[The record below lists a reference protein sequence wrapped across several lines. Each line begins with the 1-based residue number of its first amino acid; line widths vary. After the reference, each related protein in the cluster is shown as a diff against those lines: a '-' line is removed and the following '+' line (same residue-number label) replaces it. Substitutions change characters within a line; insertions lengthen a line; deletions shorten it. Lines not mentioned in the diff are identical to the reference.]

1 MFPLTPLPYDYTAL
15 LPHMS
20 KETLVYHHTK
30 HHATYVDNLNKLLP
44 PDLKEKSLEEIV
56 KISQKYDD
64 QKLFNNAAQ
73 VWNHEFFW
81 KSMSPFQK
89 DHTPSTRLL
98 HLIEKSF
105 GGLKNFEETFKTVA
119 LAQFGSGWAWLI
131 FCKKTQKLSV
141 MSTSNAQP
149 PLTHEDV
156 VVLLTCDVWEHAYY
170 VDHPAQR
177 GAFLDVFLKHLI
189 NYTHAEEILAAH
201 GLLT

>member
-20 KETLVYHHTK
+20 KETLIYHHTK

-44 PDLKEKSLEEIV
+44 MDLKSKSLEEV
-56 KISQKYDD
+56 VRISEKYDD

-81 KSMSPFQK
+81 KSMSASDI
-89 DHTPSTRLL
+89 DHTPSPRLL
-98 HLIEKSF
+98 NLIEKSF
-105 GGLKNFEETFKTVA
+105 GSFKSFEETFKAVA
-119 LAQFGSGWAWLI
+119 LTQFGSGWAWLV
-131 FCKKTQKLSV
+131 FCKKTNNLSV
-141 MSTSNAQP
+141 ISTSNAKT
-149 PLTHEDV
+149 PLTNDDTV
-156 VVLLTCDVWEHAYY
+156 PLLTCDVWEHAYY

-177 GAFLDVFLKHLI
+177 GAFLDTFLKHLI
-189 NYTHAEEILAAH
+189 NYTHAEEILIAR